1 MEQERRLGLDKTIG
15 YSAEKDMKKQAGSRV
30 VTTTKGHM
38 RDGKDSFK
46 NG

>member
-1 MEQERRLGLDKTIG
+1 MEQERRLDLGKTIG

-38 RDGKDSFK
+38 RDGKIIQK
-46 NG
+46 G